1 MKIQGKSNL
10 CSACI
15 HGLDFFQCLALP
27 RPHCRNYLAWVSVKL
42 WLCWR
47 KAENSRH
54 GEQRK
59 NSGITFAKIYFSLE
73 LSRRPFP
80 PGDRVTF
87 NGRDCLCQMCA
98 QPMSSSPRELSAS
111 SSKLPSHFWSLSLFQ
126 AHQHLSETNIM
137 RSFGVFYF
145 YSHFKKW
152 TISGNSCVSFFLFI
166 KCLLLQMG
174 RDRHFNVEKTT
185 FPQWLDF
192 LILLW

>member
-10 CSACI
+10 CSACT

-27 RPHCRNYLAWVSVKL
+27 RPHCRNYLAWVSVKY
-42 WLCWR
+42 WLHWR

-59 NSGITFAKIYFSLE
+59 ISGITFAKMHFSLE

-126 AHQHLSETNIM
+126 AHQHLIETNKM
-137 RSFGVFYF
+137 QSF
-145 YSHFKKW
+145 
-152 TISGNSCVSFFLFI
+152 SGF
-166 KCLLLQMG
+166 
-174 RDRHFNVEKTT
+174 
-185 FPQWLDF
+185 
-192 LILLW
+192 ILLWFRKVNYLWELGVGFLALH